1 MLPVRREFNA
11 HAILELTN
19 EVVVTRAAFGLGVVP
34 EEAVVFGEAVADADG
49 IWGVRRREATRECC
63 GRRTEQRRLP
73 HVCGPHFD
81 PEKTSGGLIAMVLN

>member
-19 EVVVTRAAFGLGVVP
+19 EVVVTRAAFGLGRVP
-34 EEAVVFGEAVADADG
+34 EEGAGLGGAGADADG
-49 IWGVRRREATRECC
+49 IWGVRRRKATRECC
-63 GRRTEQRRLP
+63 GRRREQRRP
-73 HVCGPHFD
+73 SHVCGPHFD